1 MFNSMC
7 HLDLISCYLM
17 YKKCFMHT
25 CQRRILLLLIWG
37 CNGGF
42 CVFLFVRDGMDTGLV
57 DAMESNENDLGSS
70 EAGKQKPSLMFKI
83 ASRSILFYYF
93 IVINCLF
100 YYLVYY

>member
-1 MFNSMC
+1 
-7 HLDLISCYLM
+7 
-17 YKKCFMHT
+17 
-25 CQRRILLLLIWG
+25 
-37 CNGGF
+37 
-42 CVFLFVRDGMDTGLV
+42 MDTGLV